1 MAIKPGLGRKT
12 SQKNP
17 PILSHEFVIQNH
29 ADIISCVAMV
39 FVVGLMNESTAAFA
53 SAFISLHHNVSG
65 GEDPTREQPYG
76 KAYTYIAG
84 IKDYCSIFF
93 YTLTCIIMH
102 AIIQEF
108 VLDKISKKLHLSK
121 FKLSRF
127 NESGQLVTFYLIS
140 FLWGSHVALKEGYL
154 GQVSL
159 LWEGFPNH
167 AMSFLHKFY
176 FIIQLSYYLHML
188 PELYFQ
194 KIKSKEEQQP
204 KIIHSISGFTLIVL
218 AYSLSFQRLALVLL
232 TLHYFSELLSH
243 VFQLIGVFDREERL
257 SKLRV
262 VNSLCF
268 FLVRF
273 ATSVIGVLTL
283 YYGIGGLRSLLAL
296 VGLIA
301 LQGYLVYSF
310 ITEQL
315 RAKREAKKEAKREA
329 KLLSSSAASQNQ
341 KSKSSSSKSSLKD
354 KAKRKKESDLP
365 EADQSQ
371 TPSPSKQ
378 KIK

>member
-1 MAIKPGLGRKT
+1 MAIKPGIGRKT
-12 SQKNP
+12 TNKNP

-39 FVVGLMNESTAAFA
+39 FVVGLMNESTASFA

-65 GEDPTREQPYG
+65 EEGSREQPYG
-76 KAYTYIAG
+76 KPYTYGAG
-84 IKDYCSIFF
+84 IKDYCAIFF

-121 FKLSRF
+121 FKLARF
-127 NESGQLVTFYLIS
+127 NESGQLVAFYLLS
-140 FLWGSHVALKEGYL
+140 FVWGAHVALREGYL
-154 GQVSL
+154 GQVSQ
-159 LWEGFPNH
+159 LWEGYPAH
-167 AMSFLHKFY
+167 PMSFLHKFY
-176 FIIQLSYYLHML
+176 FIVQLSYYLHML

-194 KIKSKEEQQP
+194 KIRAKEEQQP

-218 AYSLSFQRLALVLL
+218 AYTLSFQRLALVLL
-232 TLHYFSELLSH
+232 TLHYFSELLVH
-243 VFQLIGVFDREERL
+243 IFQLIGVFDREERL
-257 SKLRV
+257 ARVGV
-262 VNSLCF
+262 VNSACF
-268 FLVRF
+268 VLVRF

-283 YYGIGGLRSLLAL
+283 YYGIGGAAGSSPSYKLRALLAL

-301 LQGYLVYSF
+301 LQGYLVFSF

-315 RAKREAKKEAKREA
+315 RAKREAKREA
-329 KLLSSSAASQNQ
+329 KLLAAQTKKAKAPN
-341 KSKSSSSKSSLKD
+341 KD
-354 KAKRKKESDLP
+354 KEKKRKVKESDLP
-365 EADQSQ
+365 EADQT

-378 KIK
+378 KLK